1 MQTEEMRL
9 DGNAAAGM
17 LGELFASDVTTAIA
31 LCRGCGNTGPVGGML
46 EYGQA
51 MGIVL
56 RCPACETVMLRVVR
70 TPRAFYLD
78 VSGTAILSIPVPTP
92 AS

>member
-17 LGELFASDVTTAIA
+17 LSELFASDVTLAIA
-31 LCRGCGNTGPVGGML
+31 LCRGCGKRGPVGGML
-46 EYGQA
+46 EYGHA

-56 RCPACETVMLRVVR
+56 RCPACERVMLRFVR

-78 VSGTAILSIPVPTP
+78 VSGAEVLSIPTETTI
-92 AS
+92 S